1 LQAYHRTTQ
10 FVPLFCC
17 IYSSKFNT
25 SESNQIEKKRPNL
38 LVFGTKKWKKSAKS
52 YAIRLQNDAVRR
64 AKSYK
69 QPCEMPQKTR

>member
-1 LQAYHRTTQ
+1 LQAYHQTAQ
-10 FVPLFCC
+10 PVPLFCC

-25 SESNQIEKKRPNL
+25 SESNQIEKKIPNL